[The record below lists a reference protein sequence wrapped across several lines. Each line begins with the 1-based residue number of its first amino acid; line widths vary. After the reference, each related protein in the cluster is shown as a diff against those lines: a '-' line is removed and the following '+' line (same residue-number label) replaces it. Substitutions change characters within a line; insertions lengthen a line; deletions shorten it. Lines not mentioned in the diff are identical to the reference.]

1 MIHFEKFVLDNGLR
15 VIVHEDKSTPMA
27 VVDVMYDVG
36 ARDEEEGHTG
46 FAHLFEHLMFGG
58 SLHIE
63 SYDEPLQMAG
73 GENNAYTTNDLTNY
87 YCQLPAENIETAF
100 WLESDRMY
108 SLAFNENSLEV
119 QRKVVSEEFK
129 EQYINKPYG
138 DVWHKLRDLA
148 YKVHPYK
155 WMTIGQDLS
164 HIENANLQDVKDFF
178 YKHYTPSNAILT
190 VAGNV
195 TVELVKALAEKWFS
209 DIPAGKK
216 YVRKI
221 KREPEQKEPRMMEVA
236 ESVPLNAL
244 YKCWHIASRLDKRY
258 YVDEVITEILGGGAS
273 SRLFQSLIK
282 EKQLFSS
289 IECSH
294 TGSIDPGLL
303 CIDGK
308 LVKGVTLEEAENA
321 VIAELEKMKTEL
333 ISEAELEKI
342 KNKTES
348 MLAFED
354 ISLMNRANSLANYEL
369 LGDAN
374 LMNTELE
381 SYLAITREEI
391 REECSKVFIESNCS
405 TLYYRSTIKEGFSI
419 TETESETEA
428 EAETDFD
435 LNIL

>member
-1 MIHFEKFVLDNGLR
+1 MIHFERFVLDNGLR

-27 VVDVMYDVG
+27 VLDVMYDVG
-36 ARDEEEGHTG
+36 ARDEDPAQTG

-100 WLESDRMY
+100 WLESDRMF

-129 EQYINKPYG
+129 EHYINKPYG
-138 DVWHKLRDLA
+138 DVWHKLRALS
-148 YKVHPYK
+148 YKEHPYK
-155 WMTIGQDLS
+155 WMTIGQELS
-164 HIENANLQDVKDFF
+164 HIENAKLQDVKDFF
-178 YKHYTPSNAILT
+178 FKHYTPANAIIT

-195 TVELVKALAEKWFS
+195 TVEKVRELAEKWFG
-209 DIPAGKK
+209 DIPAGEK
-216 YVRKI
+216 YIRKI
-221 KREPEQKEPRMMEVA
+221 KQEPPQKEPRMMELA
-236 ESVPLNAL
+236 ELVPLNAL
-244 YKCWHIASRLDKRY
+244 YKCWHISSRLDKRY
-258 YVDEVITEILGGGAS
+258 YIAEVISEILGGGTS
-273 SRLFQSLIK
+273 SRLFQSLVK
-282 EKQLFSS
+282 EQKLFSS
-289 IECSH
+289 IECSNS
-294 TGSIDPGLL
+294 GSIDPGLL

-308 LVKGVTLEEAENA
+308 LLKGVSLEQAENA
-321 VIAELEKMKTEL
+321 VIAELEKLKTQL
-333 ISEAELEKI
+333 ISEQELQKI

-354 ISLMNRANSLANYEL
+354 ISLMSRANSLANYEL

-381 SYLAITREEI
+381 KYQAITRDEVLEE
-391 REECSKVFIESNCS
+391 SKLIFTEKNCN
-405 TLYYRSTIKEGFSI
+405 TLYYRSTVKE
-419 TETESETEA
+419 
-428 EAETDFD
+428 
-435 LNIL
+435 